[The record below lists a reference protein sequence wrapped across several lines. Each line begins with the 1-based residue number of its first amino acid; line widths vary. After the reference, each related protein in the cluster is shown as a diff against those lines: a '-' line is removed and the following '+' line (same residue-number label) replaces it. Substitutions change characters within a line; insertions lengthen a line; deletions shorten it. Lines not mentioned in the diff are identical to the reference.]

1 MDIVYRDT
9 QSHAY
14 YIPAC
19 DIYISLLLSLPW
31 HLKWCYTY
39 IGLVTEVQNFSCHS
53 YLYCIFTLLW
63 SISLKLY
70 FVLKAVIVI
79 FRFHA
84 CMHYILWRN
93 SLVYVHSTDC
103 EHIVSAHDY

>member
-19 DIYISLLLSLPW
+19 DIYIYITSFIVTLAPKMVL
-31 HLKWCYTY
+31 Y
-39 IGLVTEVQNFSCHS
+39 IGLVTEVQNFSFHS
-53 YLYCIFTLLW
+53 YLYCIFTLLGC
-63 SISLKLY
+63 ISLKLY
-70 FVLKAVIVI
+70 FVLKTVIVI

-84 CMHYILWRN
+84 CMHYTMRN